1 MKKRKTD
8 RRTLYT
14 LGLIKDALLK
24 LVDEESYSKVN
35 IARICREA
43 GITRSTFHVHYSSVT
58 DVLNDVL
65 NDALLLTATNPVP
78 VFAGNGKSLDY
89 LTSNESLVPACQ
101 RIGDAGK
108 YQKLLM
114 DPDLSE
120 YIIGRI
126 VVNERDTVLPAVIEK
141 THLPREDA
149 ETLFRYVIHGS
160 FEVHRAHNF
169 VKDEK
174 WPHDVQMLN
183 EFAEAGYERLSR
195 K

>member
-1 MKKRKTD
+1 M
-8 RRTLYT
+8 
-14 LGLIKDALLK
+14 GIIKDAFLK

-35 IARICREA
+35 IVRICREA

-65 NDALLLTATNPVP
+65 NGALLLTETNPVP
-78 VFAGNGKSLDY
+78 FFAGNGKSLDY
-89 LTSNESLVPACQ
+89 LKSNESLVPACQ

-160 FEVHRAHNF
+160 FAVNRTHNF